1 MIRVFVAVDISN
13 KAREELDRFIEV
25 VRKKKW
31 SVRWE
36 VVEKL
41 HVTLFFVGWVDSSK
55 INSIKKAVEKG
66 MVGFRPFSIKLGKLQ
81 AFPSFYEPRVV
92 WVGIRG
98 DQQELVRLQKNVSK
112 ELTGVGFEEEKRGW
126 IPHLTIGRVK
136 KDLRFRARKELGR
149 QLKKIEVDEFEKETL
164 VNRVVVYE
172 SKLQQSSSEYVS
184 LYEAWLN

>member
-1 MIRVFVAVDISN
+1 MAVDISN

-36 VVEKL
+36 VAEKL

-66 MVGFRPFSIKLGKLQ
+66 VASIKLFSIKMGKLG

-98 DQQELVRLQKNVSK
+98 DQQELVRLQKSVSK
-112 ELTGVGFEEEKRGW
+112 RLVDIGFEKENRGW
-126 IPHLTIGRVK
+126 MPHLTIGRVN
-136 KDLRFRARKELGR
+136 KDLRFRARRELGR
-149 QLKKIEVDEFEKETL
+149 QLKKIEVDEFEEEMI
-164 VNRVVVYE
+164 VDRVVVYE
-172 SKLQQSSSEYVS
+172 SKLSRDGSYYSVLDEVRFSE
-184 LYEAWLN
+184 

>member
-1 MIRVFVAVDISN
+1 MIRVFVAVDISDE
-13 KAREELDRFIEV
+13 AREELDRFIEV

-36 VVEKL
+36 AVEKL
-41 HVTLFFVGWVDSSK
+41 HITLFFVGWIDFLK
-55 INSIKKAVEKG
+55 KKSIERAVEKG
-66 MVGFRPFSIKLGKLQ
+66 MVGIRPFSIKLGKLG

-98 DQQELVRLQKNVSK
+98 DQQELVKLQKNVSK

-149 QLKKIEVDEFEKETL
+149 QLKKIEVDEFEEESI
-164 VNRVVVYE
+164 VDRVVVYE
-172 SKLQQSSSEYVS
+172 SKLKPSGSAYRKLSE
-184 LYEAWLN
+184 LMFT